1 MRCHAVNCK
10 EEEMTEI
17 AVRLYGYFKR
27 HRVLFYS
34 LLAVSV
40 ILMGFSLV
48 NLRFD
53 ENITSF
59 LPQDADSGN
68 MAACVQIGGGRSRVQ
83 RQASLY
89 NRGQPGEVTVTT
101 LGVEAMP
108 LLRFRTGDICRMY
121 TEPCQ
126 CGRNSARLSSVIGR
140 RSQMVK
146 FKGTT
151 LYPPAL
157 FDVLDNIPEI
167 TNYIVEVYTNDLGTD
182 EVLVRVGCDDHSDAF
197 SQLRESRVYREAPDA
212 SDVEKGS
219 QVH

>member
-1 MRCHAVNCK
+1 
-10 EEEMTEI
+10 MTEI

-59 LPQDADSGN
+59 LPQDAYSCN
-68 MAACVQIGGGRSRVQ
+68 MAEVFDNLKVSDKFVFMLDCKDGVPDHDVLDEGGNPVVP
-83 RQASLY
+83 
-89 NRGQPGEVTVTT
+89 GQPGEVTVTT

-126 CGRNSARLSSVIGR
+126 CGRNSARLSFEKAEYIAKL
-140 RSQMVK
+140 QMPPMSRKAVK
-146 FKGTT
+146 FI
-151 LYPPAL
+151 
-157 FDVLDNIPEI
+157 DM
-167 TNYIVEVYTNDLGTD
+167 
-182 EVLVRVGCDDHSDAF
+182 R
-197 SQLRESRVYREAPDA
+197 
-212 SDVEKGS
+212 
-219 QVH
+219 